1 MKYKAIVFDWDGT
14 LMDSITKIVETMQS
28 SAKHHGYP
36 VPDYDQAKD
45 VIGIS
50 LLPAL
55 KQLFNIHDEIAAM
68 ELLHTYKEHFK
79 EHTQTD
85 SPLFSGAVELLETLK
100 QRGYLLA
107 VATGKGRQGLNSNWH
122 HSNTEHFFT
131 ASKTADD
138 AQSKPSPD
146 MLQQILS
153 ELDLSA
159 DQVLMV
165 GDTTY
170 DMAMAE
176 AINIDRIGVSFGVH
190 SADTLQKHK
199 PLAVIDELH
208 ELLLHV

>member
-14 LMDSITKIVETMQS
+14 LMDSISKIVESMQS
-28 SAKHHGYP
+28 SADVLGLP
-36 VPDYDQAKD
+36 VPSYEQAKN

-55 KQLFNIHDEIAAM
+55 KQLFNIEDEQQANT
-68 ELLHTYKEHFK
+68 LFHTYKDHFK
-79 EHTQTD
+79 DHAQIS
-85 SPLFSGAVELLETLK
+85 SPLFAGAIELLEELK
-100 QRGYLLA
+100 NRGYILA
-107 VATGKGRQGLNSNWH
+107 VATGKARLGLEHNWL
-122 HSNTEHFFT
+122 HSNTGHYFS

-146 MLQQILS
+146 MLEQLLS
-153 ELDLSA
+153 ELELCA
-159 DQVLMV
+159 EQVLMV

-176 AINIDRIGVSFGVH
+176 AITMDRIGVSFGVH
-190 SADTLQKHK
+190 HPDELKQHK
-199 PLAVIDELH
+199 PVAIIDSLD

>member
-1 MKYKAIVFDWDGT
+1 VKYKAIVFDWDGT
-14 LMDSITKIVETMQS
+14 LMDSIGKIVESMQTT
-28 SAKHHGYP
+28 AKQLGFP
-36 VPDYDQAKD
+36 VPDYDQAKN

-55 KQLFNIHDEIAAM
+55 KQLFNIRDEKEAM
-68 ELLHTYKEHFK
+68 TLFHTYKEHFK
-79 EHTQTD
+79 DHAQIS
-85 SPLFSGAVELLETLK
+85 SPLFNGAVELLEELT
-100 QRGYLLA
+100 QRGYILA
-107 VATGKGRQGLNSNWH
+107 VATGKARQGLEHNWY
-122 HSNTEHFFT
+122 HSNTEQFFT
-131 ASKTADD
+131 VSKTADD

-146 MLQQILS
+146 MLQQILA

-176 AINIDRIGVSFGVH
+176 ALNMDRIGVSFGVH
-190 SADTLQKHK
+190 NADTLQQHS
-199 PLAVIDELH
+199 PLAVINTLD